1 MVRLKNIDLMV
12 ILTIIAANIVCIFL
26 SIHVTA
32 IGIALALPLVFL
44 FPGYVVTEV
53 LSFKRPLNTTY
64 RTILSIGL
72 SLAIDILSG
81 FLLNLL
87 PIGLR
92 AVSWIVLLGLLT
104 VIFSLLLAFLRRGVP
119 VNERYI
125 PAIHFRFHEYALVG
139 LAVLIVVLSLQYAA
153 QGVVQQPHQGFTQL
167 WLLPP
172 QTEKSCALRLG
183 VRSFEST
190 STTYMVMTKENGKQ
204 VSVQSSIVLA
214 PQQEWDSAVAVPA
227 TATTNVSVD
236 VSLYRADRPGEVYR
250 DVHMVVHTVKGK
262 NVVCAS

>member
-1 MVRLKNIDLMV
+1 MRLKNIDLIV
-12 ILTIIAANIVCIFL
+12 ILTIVAATIVCVFL
-26 SIHVTA
+26 PIHVTA

-53 LSFKRPLNTTY
+53 LSYKRPLNTTY
-64 RTILSIGL
+64 LAILSIGL

-87 PIGLR
+87 PVGLR

-104 VIFSLLLAFLRRGVP
+104 VIFALLLAFLRRGAP
-119 VNERYI
+119 INESSI
-125 PAIHFRFHEYALVG
+125 PAIRFRVHEYALVG
-139 LAVLIVVLSLQYAA
+139 LAVLIIVLSLQYAV

-172 QTEKSCALRLG
+172 QTAKSCVLRLG

-190 STTYMVMTKENGKQ
+190 STTYMVTTRENGKQ
-204 VSVQSSIVLA
+204 VNVQSSIVLA
-214 PQQEWDSAVAVPA
+214 PQQEWDSAVAIPA
-227 TATTNVSVD
+227 TATTDVAVD
-236 VSLYRADRPGEVYR
+236 VSLYRADRPGAVYR
-250 DVHMVVHTVKGK
+250 DVHMIVHNVKGK
-262 NVVCAS
+262 NAVCAS